1 MLSRLIGYE
10 FKATRRIFLPA
21 YGVILLLSI
30 ANAISL
36 SFSGE
41 HFTLPAGLLLT
52 CYILAL
58 FGISVLTFAY
68 MISRFYKNLLG
79 DEGYLMFT
87 LPARTSEL
95 IWSKCIASTVWTVVT
110 AIVSI
115 ISLFCLVF
123 PLVDGETLFAEL
135 WSQLGQVISSL
146 LREYGANVIAIPLEW
161 LVLGILSIIA
171 SCLHIYACLSI
182 GSLAN
187 KHRLGAAF
195 LAYLGFSLARQTI
208 FSVSVAVIDP
218 FVPEGWLDALFSARS
233 TAMQLH
239 LGGLAVLVYLLIS
252 CAISYAITQYILSR
266 HLNLQ

>member
-30 ANAISL
+30 ANAVSL
-36 SFSGE
+36 FFSSE
-41 HFTLPAGLLLT
+41 RFTLPAGLLVT

-58 FGISVLTFAY
+58 FGVGVLTFAY

-95 IWSKCIASTVWTVVT
+95 IWSKCIVSTVWTVVT
-110 AIVSI
+110 AVVSI
-115 ISLFCLVF
+115 LSLLCIGI
-123 PLVDGETLFAEL
+123 PLLSAETSFAEL
-135 WSQLGQVISSL
+135 WSQLGQLMSPL

-187 KHRLGAAF
+187 KYRLGAAF

-208 FSVSVAVIDP
+208 FSVSVAVIAP
-218 FVPEGWLDALFSARS
+218 FAPENWLDALFSAQS
-233 TAMQLH
+233 TAVQLH

-252 CAISYAITQYILSR
+252 CAVNYAISQYILSR